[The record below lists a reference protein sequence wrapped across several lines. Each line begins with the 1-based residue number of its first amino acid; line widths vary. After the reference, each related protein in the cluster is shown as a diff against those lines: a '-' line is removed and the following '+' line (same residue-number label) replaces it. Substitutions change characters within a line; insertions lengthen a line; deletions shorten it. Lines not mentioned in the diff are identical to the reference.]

1 MLTITYPRAETG
13 PLIQAVAVAVAVTLV
28 APRPRIDCAMSPE
41 VLISPLS
48 LAAWVSGLL
57 GLVLVVAAM
66 AALLRA
72 ALGPF
77 IVRLLAGSLL
87 LTLGL
92 LAGAVTVGLE
102 GYRALTHEDL
112 AAQLRVR
119 PVGPQR
125 FTATVQFPD
134 GRELVFDLAGDEI
147 YVDAHILKWKPLA
160 GMLGLHTAY
169 ELDRVGGRYRT
180 LEQERSGTRT
190 IHSLARTRAVDLFAL
205 RQRYTFLQPLLD
217 AEYGSATFIAADRPA
232 DLELRVST
240 SGLLVREAEPVTK

>member
-1 MLTITYPRAETG
+1 
-13 PLIQAVAVAVAVTLV
+13 
-28 APRPRIDCAMSPE
+28 MSPE

-57 GLVLVVAAM
+57 GLVLVAAAL

-87 LTLGL
+87 LSLGL
-92 LAGAVTVGLE
+92 LAGAVAVGLE
-102 GYRALTHEDL
+102 GYRALTQEDL
-112 AAQLRVR
+112 AARLRVR
-119 PVGPQR
+119 PLGPQR
-125 FTATVQFPD
+125 FAATVQFPD
-134 GRELVFDLAGDEI
+134 GRELAFELAGDEI

-190 IHSLARTRAVDLFAL
+190 IHSLARTRAVDLFGL

-240 SGLLVREAEPVTK
+240 TGLLVREAKPVTK